1 MARSNDK
8 KPKAA
13 PRGEPRDTTDLRRR
27 LSTRERQLSEL
38 TEHSL
43 RILDELAT
51 ARQQP
56 SDQSAMK
63 QRIAALEAAL
73 ADVRQRLRNGSR
85 AILTTANEGSL
96 EQVEADVVVWGF
108 RHEVAEDLETA
119 LAGLGSLPTTVL
131 MGQNHRAES
140 FVSAAK
146 HGWSVHES
154 SCLRPSHYWNQAM
167 AATTKDV
174 VVFVAAGLSID
185 ADSIGR
191 LVDAARCAGV
201 AVSCPKVM
209 RSDLSFL
216 GRSEQGILEVRAM
229 PLSEDG
235 TPGVVPFASP
245 EAFALSREAFES
257 VGPFDQDLG
266 TELALAEWTLR
277 ATALSLRVVG
287 VASAKAQV
295 ASRTEDAPLALAES
309 DRLVVLARH
318 RPHQLMAA
326 ALASEAL
333 WSGDSDSLAATIRA
347 ALQRLPRAN
356 EFPGA
361 IEVLVHQAQTL
372 ASYQRVVPTLRDR
385 VASLCRELK
394 IPSDPASAVVALPSL
409 VERATSMIGTL
420 RQQAETAVR
429 AVQEAD
435 AAKREHQQAV
445 ARHVAVERELKDGML
460 ARSGT
465 IDALRNELLER
476 ERAIAS
482 LRQDLGH
489 RKGESQRFVDHL
501 AEQQQTI
508 LDLQEKAARDKAELE
523 RLADIESKC
532 RVAEEQVALLRDDMA
547 SHLRTVYAADAGRVE
562 SAIRESHEMR
572 MRAKEL
578 EAQVEALRSELQEGI
593 ESRMAKEDAASRKD
607 SELEGALAAAVQ
619 KAELAEIARQSAQ
632 SRAEEAES
640 MSKAAGARAFGLEA
654 RIRTADMRIQSLEAA
669 VEEAKESSAQHA
681 AILSA
686 RIESQ
691 AEVIR
696 GLETRLSE
704 AMDAS
709 RAVEGKLEA
718 ESSKGAEL
726 DRVRLRLEAELTNVR
741 KELQSSQQAVREASA
756 KRGAAESRADETS
769 RMLAEREEW
778 ICLLLHEVCQ
788 RRVIPRDLLPHEQE
802 FLAKHAKLLKP

>member
-1 MARSNDK
+1 MARSNEK

-13 PRGEPRDTTDLRRR
+13 PRGEPRDTAELRRR
-27 LSTRERQLSEL
+27 LSTRERQLAEL

-43 RILDELAT
+43 RILDELAV

-56 SDQSAMK
+56 ANQSAMK

-85 AILTTANEGSL
+85 AILATSPEGPSL
-96 EQVEADVVVWGF
+96 QSESDIVAWGF
-108 RHEVAEDLETA
+108 RHDVAEDLETA
-119 LAGLGSLPTTVL
+119 IAGLGQLQATVL

-140 FVSAAK
+140 FIAAAK
-146 HGWSVHES
+146 HGWTVLES

-174 VVFVAAGLSID
+174 VVFVAAGIRIDGASIV
-185 ADSIGR
+185 R
-191 LVDAARCAGV
+191 LVEAARCGGV
-201 AVSCPKVM
+201 AVSCPKVL
-209 RSDLSFL
+209 RSGRPFL

-229 PLSEDG
+229 PLSENG
-235 TPGVVPFASP
+235 MSGVVPFASP

-266 TELALAEWTLR
+266 TELALAEWTIR
-277 ATALSLRVVG
+277 ATTLSLRVVG
-287 VASAKAQV
+287 VASAEANVDSRAQDV
-295 ASRTEDAPLALAES
+295 PVALAES
-309 DRLVVLARH
+309 DRLVTLARH

-385 VASLCRELK
+385 VAALCRELK

-409 VERATSMIGTL
+409 VERATSMIGAL
-420 RQQAETAVR
+420 RQQAETAVQ
-429 AVQEAD
+429 AIQEAE

-445 ARHVAVERELKDGML
+445 ARHVAIERELKDGML

-501 AEQQQTI
+501 AEQQQVI
-508 LDLQEKAARDKAELE
+508 LDLQEKAARDKKELE

-532 RVAEEQVALLRDDMA
+532 RIAEQQVALLRDDMA

-578 EAQVEALRSELQEGI
+578 EAQVDGLRAELQKGV
-593 ESRMAKEDAASRKD
+593 ESRMAKDDEASRKD
-607 SELEGALAAAVQ
+607 SELESALAAALH
-619 KAELAEIARQSAQ
+619 KGEMAEIARQSAQ
-632 SRAEEAES
+632 HRAEEAES

-669 VEEAKESSAQHA
+669 VEEAKESSAQHV
-681 AILSA
+681 AILTA

-691 AEVIR
+691 ADVIR
-696 GLETRLSE
+696 GLEQRLSE
-704 AMDAS
+704 ALDAS
-709 RAVEGKLEA
+709 RALEGKLQA
-718 ESSKGAEL
+718 ESSKGVEL

-741 KELQSSQQAVREASA
+741 KELQASQQATREASA
-756 KRGAAESRADETS
+756 KRGAAESRVGEVS

-788 RRVIPRDLLPHEQE
+788 RRVLPRDLLPHEHE